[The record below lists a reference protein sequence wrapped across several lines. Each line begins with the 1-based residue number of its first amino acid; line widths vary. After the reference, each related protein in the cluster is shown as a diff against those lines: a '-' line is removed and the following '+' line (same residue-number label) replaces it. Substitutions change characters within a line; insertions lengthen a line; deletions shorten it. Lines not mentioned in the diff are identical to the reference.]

1 MNIIEFLKNEETN
14 ISDEDRATLIKEYYE
29 LKNKVEK
36 YESERNN
43 LKSECNLRMDLCK
56 GALISLKI
64 MLEHSSGGTH
74 RMRNFY
80 NSAMVDYINRL
91 SADMRE
97 FNLEDCDYCPF

>member
-14 ISDEDRATLIKEYYE
+14 ISENDREALIKEYYE

-36 YESERNN
+36 YENERNN
-43 LKSECNLRMDLCK
+43 LKSECNSRMDLCK

-64 MLEHSSGGTH
+64 MLEHSGGTH